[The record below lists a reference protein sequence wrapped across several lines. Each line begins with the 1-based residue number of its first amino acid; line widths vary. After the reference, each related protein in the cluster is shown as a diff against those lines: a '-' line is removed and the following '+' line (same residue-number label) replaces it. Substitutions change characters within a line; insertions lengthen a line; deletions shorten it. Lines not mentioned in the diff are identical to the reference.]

1 MTFKAITT
9 ALVLGT
15 LSLAGCTVTESDAAR
30 VDCGTPGPHGVDC
43 SVRRTAGS
51 SGFEACWDLAI
62 TCQNG
67 GEMRGSA
74 CHPVAAGVDAG
85 EQNMPVASF
94 SNQAS
99 CDVPVSGKV
108 EQLKITSRPD
118 ASGT

>member
-15 LSLAGCTVTESDAAR
+15 LSLAACTVTESDAAR

-51 SGFEACWDLAI
+51 SSFEACWDLAI